1 MLPSFESEGMEQSVG
16 TKGAAVARLG
26 LEAKATPLAVVKEL
40 AGIRRHGFGLLM
52 STRRAREGRLQIHEF
67 LLPAVFRNPAA
78 PPPRRARTVRP
89 SREKTNSAR
98 TGPVG
103 GEGGI
108 VQPAEHSR
116 LRRRN

>member
-1 MLPSFESEGMEQSVG
+1 MNSSCLQSSE
-16 TKGAAVARLG
+16 
-26 LEAKATPLAVVKEL
+26 
-40 AGIRRHGFGLLM
+40 IR
-52 STRRAREGRLQIHEF
+52 
-67 LLPAVFRNPAA
+67 PP

-116 LRRRN
+116 LRRRNPLFFGQSSYYWAQYRQRVHRAVVFALLEVRARLSHRVRHVSDAENLAVAGG